1 MITRLIA
8 NDASYGAVLNPT
20 SAFAQWC
27 FGQALGRA
35 DRNGE
40 ALFRFDLALRL
51 NPRGPMTWCYWA
63 LRASTLYQLKR
74 YEHTVLASGRANRI
88 RLGHVWPLVIRA
100 GALGRLNREHEVS
113 QIIVDLLRRR
123 PGLTDAD
130 RSLGSL
136 PATSAIIQR
145 LALYKR
151 RGSRRN

>member
-51 NPRGPMTWCYWA
+51 NPRPPMAWSYGHCV
-63 LRASTLYQLKR
+63 LRRSISSKDTN
-74 YEHTVLASGRANRI
+74 TVLASGKAIRI

-130 RSLGSL
+130 RSRGVL
-136 PATSAIIQR
+136 PATRASVQR
-145 LALYKR
+145 LGLYKR